1 METKNIGLRG
11 IEVADT
17 KISNIDGEKGKLIY
31 RGYDILELTENS
43 TFEETAYLL
52 LYDSLP
58 TKTQLD
64 EFNLKLVEARYI
76 PKQMQ
81 KNMGNWRKDADPM
94 DMLQA
99 FVSALAGYYDE
110 EFSNKDASYD
120 KAINLIAKVP
130 TIVASWQRIRNGL
143 EVMDPDAS
151 LSHAANFLYMMTGE
165 KPDPEVEKIFD
176 TCLILHA
183 DHTFNASTFTARQV
197 ASTRAHMYSA
207 SSAAIGA
214 LSGELHGG
222 ANTEVMKMLLEI
234 VDPDSSLSHAAN
246 FLYMMSGE
254 KPDPA
259 VEKIFDT
266 CLILHADHTFNA
278 STFTARQVAS
288 TRAHMYSASSAAIGA
303 LSGELHGG
311 ANTEVMKMLLEIKE
325 IDKVQPWIKE
335 QMSQGERIMG
345 MGHAVYRT
353 YDPRAQVLKE
363 LSRKLAEK
371 TKEPWFDM
379 TEKIETSTI
388 SEMKIQKDKDI
399 YPNVDLYSAS
409 IYYMLKIPVDL
420 NTPIFAISRVVGWA
434 AHIIE
439 EKFAEAAPKPALYR
453 PKATYVGKYCGPD
466 GCEYK
471 TLDLRK

>member
-1 METKNIGLRG
+1 MLSMETKNIGLRG
-11 IEVADT
+11 IEIADT

-31 RGYDILELTENS
+31 RGYDILDLTKNS
-43 TFEETAYLL
+43 NFEETAYLL
-52 LYDSLP
+52 LYDILP
-58 TKTQLD
+58 NKQQLD
-64 EFNLKLVEARYI
+64 EFKTKMIEARYV

-99 FVSALAGYYDE
+99 FVAALAGYYDE
-110 EFSNKDASYD
+110 EFSTKEASYD
-120 KAINLIAKVP
+120 RAINLIAKVP
-130 TIVASWQRIRNGL
+130 SIIASWQRIRNGL
-143 EVMDPDAS
+143 EIVDPDPS
-151 LSHAANFLYMMTGE
+151 LSHAANFLYMMLGE

-234 VDPDSSLSHAAN
+234 
-246 FLYMMSGE
+246 G
-254 KPDPA
+254 
-259 VEKIFDT
+259 
-266 CLILHADHTFNA
+266 
-278 STFTARQVAS
+278 
-288 TRAHMYSASSAAIGA
+288 
-303 LSGELHGG
+303 
-311 ANTEVMKMLLEIKE
+311 E
-325 IDKVQPWIKE
+325 IDKVGPWIKE
-335 QMSQGERIMG
+335 KMSKGDRIMG

-363 LSRKLAEK
+363 LSRNLGEK

-379 TEKIETSTI
+379 TEKVETTTI
-388 SEMKIQKDKDI
+388 SEMKTQKDKDI

-453 PKATYVGKYCGPD
+453 PKAVYVGKYCGPE

>member
-17 KISNIDGEKGKLIY
+17 KISNIDGANGRLIY
-31 RGYDILELTENS
+31 RGYDIEELTKKS

-52 LYDSLP
+52 LYDGLP
-58 TKTQLD
+58 TRGQLD
-64 EFNLKLVEARYI
+64 EFNRKLIDARFI

-99 FVSALAGYYDE
+99 FVAALAGYYDE
-110 EFSNKDASYD
+110 EFSNKSASYD
-120 KAINLIAKVP
+120 RAINLIAKVP
-130 TIVASWQRIRNGL
+130 TIIASWHRIRNGL
-143 EVMDPDAS
+143 KIVDPDPD
-151 LSHAANFLYMMTGE
+151 LGHAANFLYMISGE
-165 KPDPEVEKIFD
+165 KPDRDIEKIFD
-176 TCLILHA
+176 VCLILHA

-207 SSAAIGA
+207 SSSAIGA

-234 VDPDSSLSHAAN
+234 GN
-246 FLYMMSGE
+246 
-254 KPDPA
+254 
-259 VEKIFDT
+259 
-266 CLILHADHTFNA
+266 
-278 STFTARQVAS
+278 
-288 TRAHMYSASSAAIGA
+288 IGK
-303 LSGELHGG
+303 
-311 ANTEVMKMLLEIKE
+311 TEDWIKGE
-325 IDKVQPWIKE
+325 IDNGKK
-335 QMSQGERIMG
+335 IMG

-353 YDPRAQVLKE
+353 YDPRARILKE
-363 LSRKLAEK
+363 LSRSLAAK
-371 TKEPWFDM
+371 TGQPWFDI
-379 TEKIETSTI
+379 TEKVETTTI
-388 SEMKIQKDKDI
+388 SEMKSRKDMDI

-409 IYYMLKIPVDL
+409 VYYMLDIPMDM

-453 PKATYVGKYCGPD
+453 PKATYVGKYCGPQ

-471 TLDLRK
+471 KMDLRN

>member
-17 KISNIDGEKGKLIY
+17 KISNIDGGKGKLIY
-31 RGYDILELTENS
+31 RGFDILDLTKNS

-52 LYDSLP
+52 LYDKLP
-58 TKTQLD
+58 TKQELN
-64 EFNLKLVEARYI
+64 EFNTKLVEARYI

-81 KNMGNWRKDADPM
+81 KNMENWRGDADPM

-110 EFSNKDASYD
+110 EFANKDASYE

-130 TIVASWQRIRNGL
+130 TIIASWQRIRNGL
-143 EVMDPDAS
+143 QIIDPDAS
-151 LSHAANFLYMMTGE
+151 LSHAANFLYMMSGE
-165 KPDPEVEKIFD
+165 KPDSEVEKIFD
-176 TCLILHA
+176 VCLILHA

-234 VDPDSSLSHAAN
+234 SD
-246 FLYMMSGE
+246 
-254 KPDPA
+254 
-259 VEKIFDT
+259 
-266 CLILHADHTFNA
+266 
-278 STFTARQVAS
+278 
-288 TRAHMYSASSAAIGA
+288 
-303 LSGELHGG
+303 
-311 ANTEVMKMLLEIKE
+311 
-325 IDKVQPWIKE
+325 IDKVEPWIKE
-335 QMSQGERIMG
+335 KLSQGEKVMG
-345 MGHAVYRT
+345 MGHAVYKT

-363 LSRKLAEK
+363 LSRKLAAK
-371 TKEPWFDM
+371 SKDKWFDM
-379 TEKIETSTI
+379 TEKIETATI
-388 SEMKIQKDKDI
+388 SEMKSQKGKDI

-420 NTPIFAISRVVGWA
+420 NTPIFAISRVAGWA

-439 EKFAEAAPKPALYR
+439 EKFAEAAPKTALYR
-453 PKATYVGKYCGPD
+453 PKAVYVGKYCGPQ

>member
-31 RGYDILELTENS
+31 RGFDILDLTKNS
-43 TFEETAYLL
+43 TFEETSYLL
-52 LYDSLP
+52 LYDKLP
-58 TKTQLD
+58 TKQELN
-64 EFNLKLVEARYI
+64 EFNAKLVEARYI

-81 KNMGNWRKDADPM
+81 KNMANWRGDADPM

-110 EFSNKDASYD
+110 EFSNKDASIE
-120 KAINLIAKVP
+120 KAINLISKVP
-130 TIVASWQRIRNGL
+130 TIIASWQRIRNGL
-143 EVMDPDAS
+143 EIIDPDSS
-151 LSHAANFLYMMTGE
+151 LSHAANFLYMMSGE
-165 KPDPEVEKIFD
+165 KPDTEVEKIFD
-176 TCLILHA
+176 VCLILHA

-207 SSAAIGA
+207 ASAAIGA

-234 VDPDSSLSHAAN
+234 SDIN
-246 FLYMMSGE
+246 
-254 KPDPA
+254 K
-259 VEKIFDT
+259 VE
-266 CLILHADHTFNA
+266 
-278 STFTARQVAS
+278 
-288 TRAHMYSASSAAIGA
+288 
-303 LSGELHGG
+303 
-311 ANTEVMKMLLEIKE
+311 
-325 IDKVQPWIKE
+325 PWIKE
-335 QMSQGERIMG
+335 KLTQGEKIMG
-345 MGHAVYRT
+345 MGHAVYKT

-363 LSRKLAEK
+363 LSRKLAGK
-371 TKEPWFDM
+371 SKEQWFEM
-379 TEKIETSTI
+379 TEKIETATI
-388 SEMKIQKDKDI
+388 SEMKLQKGKDI

-420 NTPIFAISRVVGWA
+420 NTPIFAISRVAGWA

-439 EKFAEAAPKPALYR
+439 EKFAEAAPKTALYR
-453 PKATYVGKYCGPD
+453 PKAVYVGKYCGPQ

>member
-1 METKNIGLRG
+1 MDTKNIGLRG

-17 KISNIDGEKGKLIY
+17 RISNIDGKRGKLIY
-31 RGYDILELTENS
+31 RGYDILDLTKNS

-52 LYDSLP
+52 LYDGLP
-58 TKTQLD
+58 TKEQLV
-64 EFNLKLVEARYI
+64 EFKRKLVEARFI

-81 KNMGNWRKDADPM
+81 INMGNWRKDADPM

-110 EFSNKDASYD
+110 EFSTKESSYE

-130 TIVASWQRIRNGL
+130 TIVASWHRIRNGL
-143 EVMDPDAS
+143 KLIDPDPS
-151 LSHAANFLYMMTGE
+151 LSHAANFLYMMSGE
-165 KPDPEVEKIFD
+165 KPDEGIEKIFD
-176 TCLILHA
+176 ICLILHA

-207 SSAAIGA
+207 ASAAIGA

-222 ANTEVMKMLLEI
+222 ANTEVMKMLLDI
-234 VDPDSSLSHAAN
+234 QDIQ
-246 FLYMMSGE
+246 
-254 KPDPA
+254 K
-259 VEKIFDT
+259 VET
-266 CLILHADHTFNA
+266 
-278 STFTARQVAS
+278 
-288 TRAHMYSASSAAIGA
+288 
-303 LSGELHGG
+303 
-311 ANTEVMKMLLEIKE
+311 
-325 IDKVQPWIKE
+325 WIKDA
-335 QMSQGERIMG
+335 MNKGDRIMG

-363 LSRKLAEK
+363 LSRKVAVR
-371 TKEPWFDM
+371 TGEPWFDI
-379 TEKIETSTI
+379 TEKIETTTI
-388 SEMKIQKDKDI
+388 SEMKKQKDRDI

-453 PKATYVGKYCGPD
+453 PKATYVGKYCGPQ

-471 TLDLRK
+471 SLDLRE

>member
-31 RGYDILELTENS
+31 RGYDILDLTKNS

-52 LYDSLP
+52 IYDRLP
-58 TKTQLD
+58 TKPELD
-64 EFNLKLVEARYI
+64 EFNRKMADARFI

-99 FVSALAGYYDE
+99 FVAALAGYYDE
-110 EFSNKDASYD
+110 EFSNKEASYD
-120 KAINLIAKVP
+120 RAINLIAKVP
-130 TIVASWQRIRNGL
+130 SIIASWQRIRNGL
-143 EVMDPDAS
+143 DLVDPDPT
-151 LSHAANFLYMMTGE
+151 LSHAANFLYMMSGE
-165 KPDPEVEKIFD
+165 RPDEEVEKIFD
-176 TCLILHA
+176 VCLILHA

-207 SSAAIGA
+207 TSAAIGA

-234 VDPDSSLSHAAN
+234 
-246 FLYMMSGE
+246 GE
-254 KPDPA
+254 ISK
-259 VEKIFDT
+259 VE
-266 CLILHADHTFNA
+266 N
-278 STFTARQVAS
+278 
-288 TRAHMYSASSAAIGA
+288 
-303 LSGELHGG
+303 
-311 ANTEVMKMLLEIKE
+311 
-325 IDKVQPWIKE
+325 WIKE
-335 QMSQGERIMG
+335 KMIKGDRIMG

-379 TEKIETSTI
+379 TEKVETTTI
-388 SEMKIQKDKDI
+388 TEMKNQKGRDI

-453 PKATYVGKYCGPD
+453 PKAVYVGKYCGPQ

>member
-31 RGYDILELTENS
+31 RGYDILDLTKNS

-52 LYDSLP
+52 LYDNLP
-58 TKTQLD
+58 TKSQLG
-64 EFNLKLVEARYI
+64 EFNSKLIEARFI

-81 KNMGNWRKDADPM
+81 NNMGNWRKDADPM

-110 EFSNKDASYD
+110 EFSNKEASYD

-130 TIVASWQRIRNGL
+130 TIIASWHRIRNGL
-143 EVMDPDAS
+143 PIVNPDSS
-151 LSHAANFLYMMTGE
+151 LNHAANFLYMMSGE

-176 TCLILHA
+176 ICLILHA

-234 VDPDSSLSHAAN
+234 
-246 FLYMMSGE
+246 
-254 KPDPA
+254 
-259 VEKIFDT
+259 T
-266 CLILHADHTFNA
+266 
-278 STFTARQVAS
+278 
-288 TRAHMYSASSAAIGA
+288 
-303 LSGELHGG
+303 
-311 ANTEVMKMLLEIKE
+311 E
-325 IDKVQPWIKE
+325 IDKVSPWIKE
-335 QMSQGERIMG
+335 SIERGDRIMG

-363 LSRKLAEK
+363 LSRKLATK

-388 SEMKIQKDKDI
+388 SEMKSQKNIDI

-453 PKATYVGKYCGPD
+453 PKATYVGKYCGPE
-466 GCEYK
+466 GCEYQ

>member
-1 METKNIGLRG
+1 MDTKNIGLRG

-31 RGYDILELTENS
+31 RGFDILDLTKNS

-52 LYDSLP
+52 LYDKLP
-58 TKTQLD
+58 TKNQLD
-64 EFNLKLVEARYI
+64 EFNAKLVDARYI

-130 TIVASWQRIRNGL
+130 TIVASWHRIRNEL
-143 EVMDPDAS
+143 DPIEPDSS
-151 LSHAANFLYMMTGE
+151 LGHAANFLHMMFGE

-176 TCLILHA
+176 VCLILHA
-183 DHTFNASTFTARQV
+183 EHTFNASTFTARQV

-234 VDPDSSLSHAAN
+234 S
-246 FLYMMSGE
+246 
-254 KPDPA
+254 
-259 VEKIFDT
+259 
-266 CLILHADHTFNA
+266 
-278 STFTARQVAS
+278 
-288 TRAHMYSASSAAIGA
+288 
-303 LSGELHGG
+303 EL
-311 ANTEVMKMLLEIKE
+311 
-325 IDKVQPWIKE
+325 DKVEGWIKE
-335 QMSQGERIMG
+335 KITKGDRIMG
-345 MGHAVYRT
+345 MGHAVYKT

-371 TKEPWFDM
+371 TKDPWFDI
-379 TEKIETSTI
+379 TEKVETTTI
-388 SEMKIQKDKDI
+388 SEMKSQKDRDI

-409 IYYMLKIPVDL
+409 LYYMLKIPMDL

-453 PKATYVGKYCGPD
+453 PKATYVGKYCGPQ
-466 GCEYK
+466 GCEYQ

>member
-31 RGYDILELTENS
+31 RGFDILDLTKNS
-43 TFEETAYLL
+43 TFEETSYLL
-52 LYDSLP
+52 LYDKLP
-58 TKTQLD
+58 TKQELN
-64 EFNLKLVEARYI
+64 EFNAKLVEARYI

-81 KNMGNWRKDADPM
+81 KNMANWRGDADPM

-110 EFSNKDASYD
+110 EFSNKDASIE
-120 KAINLIAKVP
+120 KAINLISKVP
-130 TIVASWQRIRNGL
+130 TIIASWQRIRNGL
-143 EVMDPDAS
+143 EIIDPDSS
-151 LSHAANFLYMMTGE
+151 LSHAANFLYMMSGE
-165 KPDPEVEKIFD
+165 KPDTEVEKIFD
-176 TCLILHA
+176 VCLILHA

-207 SSAAIGA
+207 ASAAIGA

-234 VDPDSSLSHAAN
+234 
-246 FLYMMSGE
+246 GE
-254 KPDPA
+254 
-259 VEKIFDT
+259 V
-266 CLILHADHTFNA
+266 
-278 STFTARQVAS
+278 
-288 TRAHMYSASSAAIGA
+288 
-303 LSGELHGG
+303 
-311 ANTEVMKMLLEIKE
+311 
-325 IDKVQPWIKE
+325 DKVELWIKE
-335 QMSQGERIMG
+335 KLIQGEKIMG
-345 MGHAVYRT
+345 MGHAVYKT

-363 LSRKLAEK
+363 LSRKLAVKSNEQ
-371 TKEPWFDM
+371 WFDV
-379 TEKIETSTI
+379 TEKIETLTI
-388 SEMKIQKDKDI
+388 SEMKLQKGKDI

-420 NTPIFAISRVVGWA
+420 NTPIFAISRVAGWA

-439 EKFAEAAPKPALYR
+439 EKFAEAAPKTALYR
-453 PKATYVGKYCGPD
+453 PKAVYVGKYCGPQ

>member
-31 RGYDILELTENS
+31 RGFDILDLTKYS
-43 TFEETAYLL
+43 TFEETAYVL
-52 LYDSLP
+52 LYDKLP
-58 TKTQLD
+58 TKNELN
-64 EFNLKLVEARYI
+64 EFNTKLIEAREI

-110 EFSNKDASYD
+110 EFSSKEASYD

-143 EVMDPDAS
+143 EIIDSDSS
-151 LSHAANFLYMMTGE
+151 LSHAANFLYMMSGK
-165 KPDPEVEKIFD
+165 KPDIEVEKIFD
-176 TCLILHA
+176 VCLILHA

-207 SSAAIGA
+207 ASAAIGA

-234 VDPDSSLSHAAN
+234 SQIDN
-246 FLYMMSGE
+246 
-254 KPDPA
+254 
-259 VEKIFDT
+259 VE
-266 CLILHADHTFNA
+266 
-278 STFTARQVAS
+278 S
-288 TRAHMYSASSAAIGA
+288 
-303 LSGELHGG
+303 
-311 ANTEVMKMLLEIKE
+311 
-325 IDKVQPWIKE
+325 WIKE
-335 QMSQGERIMG
+335 KLIQGGKIMG
-345 MGHAVYRT
+345 MGHAVYKT

-363 LSRKLAEK
+363 LSRELA
-371 TKEPWFDM
+371 TKSKEQWFEM
-379 TEKIETSTI
+379 TEKVETTTI
-388 SEMKIQKDKDI
+388 SEMKLQKNMDI

-409 IYYMLKIPVDL
+409 IYYMLQIPMDL

-439 EKFAEAAPKPALYR
+439 EKFAEAAPKTALYR
-453 PKATYVGKYCGPD
+453 PKAVYVGKYCGPE

-471 TLDLRK
+471 ELDLRK

>member
-31 RGYDILELTENS
+31 RGYDILDLTKNS

-52 LYDSLP
+52 LYDNLP
-58 TKTQLD
+58 TKSQLE
-64 EFNLKLVEARYI
+64 EFNSKLIEARFI

-81 KNMGNWRKDADPM
+81 NNMGNWRKDADPM

-110 EFSNKDASYD
+110 EFSNKEASYD

-130 TIVASWQRIRNGL
+130 TIIASWHRIRNGL
-143 EVMDPDAS
+143 PIVNPDSS
-151 LSHAANFLYMMTGE
+151 LNHAANFLYMMSGE

-176 TCLILHA
+176 ICLILHA

-234 VDPDSSLSHAAN
+234 
-246 FLYMMSGE
+246 GE
-254 KPDPA
+254 I
-259 VEKIFDT
+259 E
-266 CLILHADHTFNA
+266 
-278 STFTARQVAS
+278 
-288 TRAHMYSASSAAIGA
+288 
-303 LSGELHGG
+303 
-311 ANTEVMKMLLEIKE
+311 
-325 IDKVQPWIKE
+325 KVQPWIKE
-335 QMSQGERIMG
+335 KMSKGERIMG
-345 MGHAVYRT
+345 MGHAVYKT

-363 LSRKLAEK
+363 LSRKLAEQ
-371 TKEPWFDM
+371 TKEPWFDL
-379 TEKIETSTI
+379 TEKIETTTI
-388 SEMKIQKDKDI
+388 SEMKLQKGRDI

-439 EKFAEAAPKPALYR
+439 EKFAEAAPKPTLYR
-453 PKATYVGKYCGPD
+453 PKAAYIGKYCGPQ

>member
-1 METKNIGLRG
+1 MRKHNRRIEPRLSMETKNIGLRG

-17 KISNIDGEKGKLIY
+17 RISNIDGGKGKLIY
-31 RGYDILELTENS
+31 RGYDILDLTKNS
-43 TFEETAYLL
+43 TFEETSYLL
-52 LYDSLP
+52 LYDKLP
-58 TKTQLD
+58 TKQELD
-64 EFNLKLVEARYI
+64 EFKTKLAEARFI

-99 FVSALAGYYDE
+99 FVAALAGYYDE
-110 EFSNKDASYD
+110 EFSTKEASYD
-120 KAINLIAKVP
+120 RAINLVAKVP
-130 TIVASWQRIRNGL
+130 TIIASWQRIRNGL
-143 EVMDPDAS
+143 DIVDPDPN
-151 LSHAANFLYMMTGE
+151 LSHAANFLYMMLGE
-165 KPDPEVEKIFD
+165 RPDPEVEKIFD
-176 TCLILHA
+176 VCLILHA

-234 VDPDSSLSHAAN
+234 AEIA
-246 FLYMMSGE
+246 
-254 KPDPA
+254 K
-259 VEKIFDT
+259 VE
-266 CLILHADHTFNA
+266 
-278 STFTARQVAS
+278 
-288 TRAHMYSASSAAIGA
+288 
-303 LSGELHGG
+303 
-311 ANTEVMKMLLEIKE
+311 
-325 IDKVQPWIKE
+325 PWIKE
-335 QMSQGERIMG
+335 QMGKGERIMG
-345 MGHAVYRT
+345 MGHAVYKT

-379 TEKIETSTI
+379 TEKVETTTI
-388 SEMKIQKDKDI
+388 TEMKAQKGKDI

-453 PKATYVGKYCGPD
+453 PKAVYVGKYCGPQ

>member
-11 IEVADT
+11 IEIADT
-17 KISNIDGEKGKLIY
+17 RISKIEGDKGKLIY
-31 RGYDILELTENS
+31 RGYDIFDLVKNS
-43 TFEETAYLL
+43 NFEETAYLL

-58 TKTQLD
+58 NKHQLN
-64 EFNLKLVEARYI
+64 EFNAKLIDARQI

-81 KNMGNWRKDADPM
+81 KNIGNWRKDADPM

-99 FVSALAGYYDE
+99 FVAALAGYYDE
-110 EFSNKDASYD
+110 EFSTKEASYD
-120 KAINLIAKVP
+120 RAINLIAKVP
-130 TIVASWQRIRNGL
+130 TIIASWQRIRNGL
-143 EVMDPDAS
+143 EIVDPDPS
-151 LSHAANFLYMMTGE
+151 LSHAANFLYMMSGE
-165 KPDPEVEKIFD
+165 KPVPEVEKVFD
-176 TCLILHA
+176 VCLILHA

-222 ANTEVMKMLLEI
+222 ANTEVMKMLLE
-234 VDPDSSLSHAAN
+234 
-246 FLYMMSGE
+246 M
-254 KPDPA
+254 
-259 VEKIFDT
+259 EKI
-266 CLILHADHTFNA
+266 
-278 STFTARQVAS
+278 
-288 TRAHMYSASSAAIGA
+288 
-303 LSGELHGG
+303 E
-311 ANTEVMKMLLEIKE
+311 
-325 IDKVQPWIKE
+325 KVEPWIKE
-335 QMSQGERIMG
+335 KMSKGERIMG
-345 MGHAVYRT
+345 MGHAVYKT

-363 LSRKLAEK
+363 LSRKLAEQ

-379 TEKIETSTI
+379 TEKIETTTI
-388 SEMKIQKDKDI
+388 SEMKSQKGRDI

-453 PKATYVGKYCGPD
+453 PKATYVGKYCGPE

>member
-31 RGYDILELTENS
+31 RGFDILDLTKNS
-43 TFEETAYLL
+43 SFEETAYLL
-52 LYDSLP
+52 LYDKLP
-58 TKTQLD
+58 TKQELN
-64 EFNLKLVEARYI
+64 EFNTKLIEARYI

-81 KNMGNWRKDADPM
+81 KNMENWRGDADPM

-110 EFSNKDASYD
+110 EFSNKEASYD

-130 TIVASWQRIRNGL
+130 TIIASWQRIRNGL
-143 EVMDPDAS
+143 EIVDPDAS
-151 LSHAANFLYMMTGE
+151 LSHAANFLYMMSGE

-176 TCLILHA
+176 VCLILHA

-207 SSAAIGA
+207 ASAAIGA

-234 VDPDSSLSHAAN
+234 SD
-246 FLYMMSGE
+246 M
-254 KPDPA
+254 
-259 VEKIFDT
+259 
-266 CLILHADHTFNA
+266 
-278 STFTARQVAS
+278 
-288 TRAHMYSASSAAIGA
+288 
-303 LSGELHGG
+303 
-311 ANTEVMKMLLEIKE
+311 
-325 IDKVQPWIKE
+325 DKVEPWIKE
-335 QMSQGERIMG
+335 KLSKGDKVMG
-345 MGHAVYRT
+345 MGHAVYKT

-363 LSRKLAEK
+363 LSRKLAAKSQEK
-371 TKEPWFDM
+371 WFDM
-379 TEKIETSTI
+379 TEKIETATI
-388 SEMKIQKDKDI
+388 SEMKSQKGKDI

-420 NTPIFAISRVVGWA
+420 NTPIFAISRVAGWA

-439 EKFAEAAPKPALYR
+439 EKFAEAAPKTALYR
-453 PKATYVGKYCGPD
+453 PKAVYVGKYCGPQ